1 MREQVGTAESQP
13 AFSEL
18 LNDQFSVVEDE
29 YYQQWLSNHH
39 SVLDGL
45 KSALVI
51 VPIDG
56 VLVTV
61 GTLHAQSPY
70 FEPLVVLADE
80 QTSSQQPQ
88 VATLNASDHG
98 EMFAL
103 IYPLRDDDN
112 ELIAL
117 IAMAVEVKSQTELQ
131 KVLTAVQWSSA
142 GLEVVEY
149 QRRLQIEK
157 EHQSGIAERV
167 DILAR
172 VLAEPNYSSAA
183 VRLVT
188 ELAVLFNCDRV
199 SLGEYKNHRSR
210 LKHLSHSAQFGKRM
224 NLVRTIE
231 QTMDECID
239 QGQCIRFPQNNIPA
253 GKTSHLP
260 FSKEVVLA
268 HRKLSEQQGD
278 ACVMSIPVYAGGEI
292 KGALVLEGNPD
303 VPWSSAQADLCQ
315 SIASMVVPALED
327 KRLNDR
333 WLLRKIADSS
343 AKQLGRLLGA
353 GYLGRKLFV
362 ISVIGLGVF
371 LYTAVGTYRL
381 SADARIESATQR
393 AIVTP
398 YDGYIKDA
406 FVRAGDLVKAG
417 QQLVSM
423 DDKDLRLERLKWL
436 SEKSKLNR
444 QYQEALSVR
453 DRAKINI
460 INAQSDQVQAQ
471 LELVNSQLERGDI
484 TAPFDGLVVSGD
496 LSQRLGSAVSK
507 GESLL
512 EVAPVDSYRI
522 RMLVKES
529 RISDI
534 HLHQTGN
541 LYLSALPESSFE
553 FELSKITPLTETLD
567 GATYFVIE
575 GVLKENVAFN
585 GTSSGIALLQPGMAG
600 IGKIV
605 IDDRLL
611 FEIWT
616 REMLEWLRLRIWTW
630 WG

>member
-1 MREQVGTAESQP
+1 MREQVGMAERQP

-18 LNDQFSVVEDE
+18 LNDPVSNVENE
-29 YYQQWLSNHH
+29 YYQQWLSDHH
-39 SVLDGL
+39 HVIDGL
-45 KSALVI
+45 KTALVNI
-51 VPIDG
+51 PIDG
-56 VLVTV
+56 VLVTAA
-61 GTLHAQSPY
+61 TLNNQSPY
-70 FEPLVVLADE
+70 FAPLVSLSDTQA
-80 QTSSQQPQ
+80 TSQQPQ
-88 VATLNASDHG
+88 VATLEAGQNG

-103 IYPLRDDDN
+103 VYPLRDQDN
-112 ELIAL
+112 DLIAL
-117 IAMAVEVKSQTELQ
+117 IAMAIEVKSQAELQ

-149 QRRLQIEK
+149 QRRLEIEK
-157 EHQSGIAERV
+157 NQQSGIAERV

-210 LKHLSHSAQFGKRM
+210 LKHLSHSTQFGKRM

-239 QGQCIRFPQNNIPA
+239 QGECIRFPQSD
-253 GKTSHLP
+253 GSHDEG
-260 FSKEVVLA
+260 SHQEVVLA
-268 HRKLSEQQGD
+268 HRKLSEHQGD
-278 ACVMSIPVYAGGEI
+278 ACVMSIPVYIGGQT

-303 VPWSSAQADLCQ
+303 VPWTSEQAELGQ
-315 SIASMVVPALED
+315 SIASMVFPALED

-333 WLLRKIADSS
+333 FLLRKILDSG
-343 AKQLGRLLGA
+343 ARQLGRLLGV

-362 ISVIGLGVF
+362 ICLIGLGWF

-398 YDGYIKDA
+398 YDGYIKEA
-406 FVRAGDLVKAG
+406 YVRAGDHVKAG
-417 QQLVSM
+417 QLLVSM

-444 QYQEALSVR
+444 QYQEALAVR

-460 INAQSDQVQAQ
+460 INAQTDQVQAQ
-471 LELVNSQLERGDI
+471 LELVNSQLARGEI
-484 TAPFDGLVVSGD
+484 SAPFDGLVVSGD
-496 LSQRLGSAVSK
+496 LSQRLGSVVSK

-522 RMLVKES
+522 RMLIKENRIADVK
-529 RISDI
+529 
-534 HLHQTGN
+534 LNQTGN
-541 LYLSALPESSFE
+541 LYLSALPEFSFK
-553 FELSKITPLTETLD
+553 FELSKITPLTESLD
-567 GATYFVIE
+567 GSTYFVVE
-575 GVLKENVAFN
+575 GILEQSQTQGDGASVV
-585 GTSSGIALLQPGMAG
+585 ALLQPGMEG
-600 IGKIV
+600 VGKIV
-605 IDDRLL
+605 VDDRLL
-611 FEIWT
+611 VEIWT
-616 REMLEWLRLRIWTW
+616 RETLEWLRLRIWTW